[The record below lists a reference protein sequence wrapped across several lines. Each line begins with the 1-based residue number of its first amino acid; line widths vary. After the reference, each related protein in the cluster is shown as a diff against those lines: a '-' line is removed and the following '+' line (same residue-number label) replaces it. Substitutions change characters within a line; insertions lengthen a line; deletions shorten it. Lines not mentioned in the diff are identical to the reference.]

1 MAQFNQHTT
10 GLKKGDVLKGKYEV
24 LALIGKGG
32 MSRVFLARDLD
43 LVNKQWAI
51 KEVDRNAKDPMGRPI
66 EQSLASEAELLSKL
80 SHPSIVD
87 IVDIERT
94 DRFIYVV
101 MDHIEGVSLDKV
113 VRQKGPQQ
121 EEDVQEWML
130 QICDALGYLHRQN
143 PPIIYRDVKP
153 NNIMLH
159 PDGYVKLIDLGVA
172 REYKDEQKKDTIAF
186 GTTGYAAPEQYG
198 KSQTDPR
205 TDIYGVGAT
214 MWHLLG
220 GTAPPVEFPLPNV
233 REANP
238 NVSEG
243 FADVIIPKCTALE
256 RSERYQSTDELMAD
270 LSIYR
275 ELTKEYRDTQ
285 KRKVKRFV
293 GVVIGALACL
303 LLGFISLGVRD
314 FTITS
319 SYENLVQ
326 MGRTYL
332 HSGQNTEAH
341 DQFVKAIEV
350 KPNDIKGYQG
360 LIDSYKDN
368 GGVFSR
374 NEKQELN
381 SIYENNLDEL
391 KRSNIFG
398 ELNYLIGTTIYHYYD
413 EGNADEVSK
422 IKNSLAYFQAAA
434 DDERFAKENPTNH
447 EMAEM
452 YANIA
457 NYYNNRDSIVQSRDT
472 EKLKEM
478 YGRLLDGLRSLSDN
492 LGNASDPLF
501 NLDNTDLLTNALY
514 DAIAGGMK
522 QYAALDANTAESF
535 IQNIQKELSIF
546 ESQPSL
552 DAAKLAKTKSDF
564 TKLQHAFAFY
574 YSNATVPGGAL

>member
-1 MAQFNQHTT
+1 MARLKRKKS
-10 GLKKGDVLKGKYEV
+10 GLKKGDVLKGKYEI
-24 LALIGKGG
+24 LALIGEGG

-80 SHPSIVD
+80 QHPAIVD

-94 DRFIYVV
+94 DNFIYVV

-113 VRQKGPQQ
+113 VRQKGPQK

-143 PPIIYRDVKP
+143 PAIIYRDVKP

-198 KSQTDPR
+198 KSQTDAR

-233 REANP
+233 REANR
-238 NVSEG
+238 NISEG

-285 KRKVKRFV
+285 KRKVRKFV
-293 GVVIGALACL
+293 NVAVAALGCL
-303 LLGFISLGVRD
+303 LLGFISLGVRT
-314 FTITS
+314 FSINS
-319 SYENLVQ
+319 SYDNLVQ
-326 MGRTYL
+326 MGTTYL
-332 HSGQNTEAH
+332 NSGQNSDAH

-350 KPNDIKGYQG
+350 KPEDIAAYRG
-360 LIDSYKDN
+360 LIDSYTDN

-374 NEKQELN
+374 EEKQELN
-381 SIYENNLDEL
+381 SLYENNLDAL
-391 KRSNIFG
+391 KHSTIFG

-434 DDERFAKENPTNH
+434 DDALFEKQNSTNH
-447 EMAEM
+447 EMAQM

-478 YGRLLDGLRSLSDN
+478 YGKLLDGLHSLSEN

-514 DAIAGGMK
+514 DAIAGGIK
-522 QYAALDANTAESF
+522 QYASLDAATAESF

-546 ESQPSL
+546 EAQPSL
-552 DAAKLAKTKSDF
+552 DPAKLAKTKSDF
-564 TKLQHAFAFY
+564 AKLQNAYAFY
-574 YSNATVPGGAL
+574 YSNATVPGGAF